1 MNCNPKNPHRKNL
14 RLKEYD
20 YSKNGMYYITICTQN
35 RECILSKIIEYEENN
50 VKPVGVGVLDDPKIE
65 NIKIK
70 LLKPGEFI
78 KKQIQLMNR
87 LYKDIKIIDYVIMP
101 NHIHFILILKNNNVI
116 NLKDFI
122 TTYKSTV
129 TKKINKIETIK
140 IWQRNY
146 YEHIIRNEK
155 ELYAIIEYIQNN
167 PINWRKDSLNI

>member
-1 MNCNPKNPHRKNL
+1 
-14 RLKEYD
+14 
-20 YSKNGMYYITICTQN
+20 
-35 RECILSKIIEYEENN
+35 
-50 VKPVGVGVLDDPKIE
+50 
-65 NIKIK
+65 
-70 LLKPGEFI
+70 
-78 KKQIQLMNR
+78 
-87 LYKDIKIIDYVIMP
+87 MP

>member
-1 MNCNPKNPHRKNL
+1 MYNPNIHKRKSI
-14 RLKEYD
+14 RLKGYD
-20 YSKNGMYYITICTQN
+20 YSQEGYYFITICTYRKKKIFGN
-35 RECILSKIIEYEENN
+35 IINDKMVLSKY
-50 VKPVGVGVLDDPKIE
+50 GVEAQKILL
-65 NIKIK
+65 NIK
-70 LLKPGEFI
+70 
-78 KKQIQLMNR
+78 NR
-87 LYKDIKIIDYVIMP
+87 LERKISIDYYIIMP

-155 ELYAIIEYIQNN
+155 ELYAIIEYIENN
-167 PINWRKDSLNI
+167 PINWNKDSLNI